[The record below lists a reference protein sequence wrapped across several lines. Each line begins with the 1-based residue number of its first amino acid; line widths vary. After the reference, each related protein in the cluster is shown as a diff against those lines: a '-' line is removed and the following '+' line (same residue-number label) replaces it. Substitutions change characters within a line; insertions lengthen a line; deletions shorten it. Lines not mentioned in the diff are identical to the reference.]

1 MVSLSPRT
9 VLPFF
14 TSCPRPSRRH
24 FVARVSSPE
33 TGDGGR
39 RRRRVLRV
47 DHLPNNYDVTE
58 FLSNQGAYRIERIDF
73 SPNSVDLRFFR
84 PVDAE
89 ERKGR
94 WHQMQRFKD
103 EQMSFVGPSRP
114 VVDAGI
120 IARIGAWHASRRL
133 EIPGEWT
140 VQALQDLFTPYG
152 AVCFTGIRENRG
164 LVDFLNIADAIKA
177 YEALQQHKVA
187 FRRDPD
193 PVGTTPRTVHITGIQ
208 RNQVEDHVLTTLRAV
223 KRSTGLSLRHDANK
237 ETMDIEF
244 FDKDEADTF
253 LSHFQPIAEQKNLT
267 ATAVET
273 PNLHP
278 MTMLALNLG
287 ARRAL
292 WIGLRNKKA
301 KDAKA
306 HLVQTL
312 LSQFGEVMFVRHRAS
327 VPVPYSS
334 LIVFFTD
341 VYAAMNALIGL
352 EKGGHTLAA
361 FAGCE
366 VNFAK
371 WEGIKDPPEVQRM
384 IISGTTVTIPVPSE
398 ELFVEVPQNRREYRY
413 TLSSLLRERNTKPW
427 QRRREQ

>member
-1 MVSLSPRT
+1 MSLSPRISTT
-9 VLPFF
+9 VLSFF
-14 TSCPRPSRRH
+14 TSCPRPSRRC
-24 FVARVSSPE
+24 FAAGASIPD
-33 TGDGGR
+33 TGEGRR

-47 DHLPNNYDVTE
+47 DRLPNNYDVTE
-58 FLSNQGAYRIERIDF
+58 FLSTHSAYRIERTDF

-94 WHQMQRFKD
+94 WHKTQRYKD
-103 EQMSFVGPSRP
+103 EQMRFVGPSRP

-120 IARIGAWHASRRL
+120 VARIGALHASRRL

-140 VQALQDLFTPYG
+140 VQTLQDLFTPYG
-152 AVCFTGIRENRG
+152 AVCFAGVRENRG
-164 LVDFLNIADAIKA
+164 VVDFLNIADAIKA
-177 YEALQQHKVA
+177 YEALQQHNVA

-193 PVGTTPRTVHITGIQ
+193 RVGTTPRTVHITGIQ

-223 KRSTGLSLRHDANK
+223 KRSTGLSLRHDADK

-253 LSHFQPIAEQKNLT
+253 LSHFQPILAEQKNLA

-278 MTMLALNLG
+278 MTALALNLG
-287 ARRAL
+287 AKRAL
-292 WIGLRNKKA
+292 WIGLRSKKA
-301 KDAKA
+301 NDADA
-306 HLVQTL
+306 SLVRTV
-312 LSQFGEVMFVRHRAS
+312 LSQFGKVMSVRYRAS
-327 VPVPYSS
+327 VPAPYSS
-334 LIVFFTD
+334 LVVFFTD

-352 EKGGHTLAA
+352 EKGGHLLAA

-371 WEGIKDPPEVQRM
+371 WDGITDPPEVQRT
-384 IISGTTVTIPVPSE
+384 IISGPTVTIPVPSE
-398 ELFVEVPQNRREYRY
+398 ELFVEVLQKRREYRY
-413 TLSSLLRERNTKPW
+413 TLSSLSRERNAKPW
-427 QRRREQ
+427 QRS